1 MLYGNSGN
9 KIGHASWINGL
20 QLMGWTGS
28 GHGITMDAAI
38 EHGGEDAGPRP
49 MELLLVGLAGCTA
62 MDVLTVLR
70 KKRLPVEGLE
80 VHVRGQ
86 QAAEHPKQLT
96 NITVE
101 YVVVGNGIPTE
112 AVERTIALSE
122 EQYCSVAATLRGG
135 AHITSTYRI
144 ETVGASAPMAI

>member
-1 MLYGNSGN
+1 MANQEI
-9 KIGHASWINGL
+9 KTAHASWINGL

-28 GHGITMDAAI
+28 GHGVTMDAAI
-38 EHGGEDAGPRP
+38 EHGGEDSGPRP

-70 KKRLPVEGLE
+70 KKRQPVEGLE
-80 VHVRGQ
+80 VHVHGH
-86 QAAEHPKQLT
+86 QANTHPKKLT
-96 NITVE
+96 DITVE
-101 YVVVGNGIPTE
+101 YVVVGDGIAAE
-112 AVERTIALSE
+112 AVERAIALSE

-144 ETVGASAPMAI
+144 ESVAALEPMAL